1 MKTAIKRISICS
13 LIILV
18 LAIPALGL
26 SSGPGHLNSNNEL
39 TVEYGCTCHNNGAT
53 SDRAVVMI
61 TGVPVMYEPSIS
73 YEFTIYVADSL
84 TLSGGEG
91 NVKAGFLLSS
101 GAVGSFSWDEDQ
113 DLRDADGRPD
123 DVSHSETDDDG
134 IWVLSWTAPEEDV
147 GSIQFWLAGNSV
159 DGGGLPDEM
168 DYWNLFSFIIN
179 APGTISTTEQSSILD
194 TRTISVGD
202 YDTLFVLDES
212 PEQPERERQNELSMT
227 IFSQGN
233 LFYWTSLLALIV
245 GAIVQKEILERRYDD
260 GPEYLASELAY
271 PQGIR
276 QGIISLVTFF
286 LAVNW
291 VSSDT
296 TMVFQKVDF
305 SSFIIGITFTISAWF
320 AYSVYRTILAARKE
334 PEVQD
339 LM

>member
-26 SSGPGHLNSNNEL
+26 SSGPGHLNSNDEL

-134 IWVLSWTAPEEDV
+134 IWVLTWTAPEEDV

-212 PEQPERERQNELSMT
+212 PEQLERERQNELSMT

>member
-1 MKTAIKRISICS
+1 MMLAIKRISICS
-13 LIILV
+13 IIILM
-18 LAIPALGL
+18 LAIPAFGL

-61 TGVPVMYEPSIS
+61 TGVPVMYEPSLS

-101 GAVGSFSWDEDQ
+101 GALGDFTWDEDQ

-123 DVSHSETDDDG
+123 DVSHSDTDDDG
-134 IWVLSWTAPEEDV
+134 IWILTWTAPEEDV
-147 GSIQFWLAGNSV
+147 GNIQFWLAGNSV

-168 DYWNLFSFIIN
+168 DYWNYFSFIIN
-179 APGTISTTEQSSILD
+179 APGTITTIEQSSTLD

-212 PEQPERERQNELSMT
+212 PEQLERERQDELSIT
-227 IFSQGN
+227 IFRQGN
-233 LFYWTSLLALIV
+233 LFYWTTLLALIV

-260 GPEYLASELAY
+260 GP
-271 PQGIR
+271 
-276 QGIISLVTFF
+276 
-286 LAVNW
+286 
-291 VSSDT
+291 
-296 TMVFQKVDF
+296 
-305 SSFIIGITFTISAWF
+305 
-320 AYSVYRTILAARKE
+320 
-334 PEVQD
+334 
-339 LM
+339 

>member
-1 MKTAIKRISICS
+1 MMLAIKRISICS
-13 LIILV
+13 IIILM
-18 LAIPALGL
+18 LAIPAFGL

-61 TGVPVMYEPSIS
+61 TGVPVMYEPSLS

-101 GAVGSFSWDEDQ
+101 GALGDFTWDEDQ

-123 DVSHSETDDDG
+123 DVSHSDTDDDG
-134 IWVLSWTAPEEDV
+134 IWILTWTAPEEDV
-147 GSIQFWLAGNSV
+147 GNIQFWLAGNSV

-168 DYWNLFSFIIN
+168 DYWNYFSFIIN
-179 APGTISTTEQSSILD
+179 APGTITTTEQSSTLD
-194 TRTISVGD
+194 TRTISVGED
-202 YDTLFVLDES
+202 DTLFVLDES
-212 PEQPERERQNELSMT
+212 PEQLERERQDELSIT
-227 IFSQGN
+227 IFRQGN
-233 LFYWTSLLALIV
+233 LFYWTTLLALIV

-260 GPEYLASELAY
+260 GPEFLASELAY

-276 QGIISLVTFF
+276 QGIVSLVTFF
-286 LAVNW
+286 IAINW
-291 VSSDT
+291 ASSDT

>member
-1 MKTAIKRISICS
+1 MKMAIKRISICS
-13 LIILV
+13 FIILL

-53 SDRAVVMI
+53 SERAVVMI

-101 GAVGSFSWDEDQ
+101 GALGLFSWDEDQ
-113 DLRDADGRPD
+113 ELRQADGRPD
-123 DVSHSETDDDG
+123 DVSHSATDDDG
-134 IWVLSWTAPEEDV
+134 IWILTWTAPEEDV

-179 APGTISTTEQSSILD
+179 APGTISTTEQSSTLD

-212 PEQPERERQNELSMT
+212 PEQLERERQNELSMT
-227 IFSQGN
+227 IFRQGN
-233 LFYWTSLLALIV
+233 LFYWTTLLALII

-260 GPEYLASELAY
+260 GPEFLASELAY

-339 LM
+339 LL

>member
-1 MKTAIKRISICS
+1 
-13 LIILV
+13 
-18 LAIPALGL
+18 
-26 SSGPGHLNSNNEL
+26 
-39 TVEYGCTCHNNGAT
+39 
-53 SDRAVVMI
+53 
-61 TGVPVMYEPSIS
+61 
-73 YEFTIYVADSL
+73 
-84 TLSGGEG
+84 
-91 NVKAGFLLSS
+91 
-101 GAVGSFSWDEDQ
+101 
-113 DLRDADGRPD
+113 
-123 DVSHSETDDDG
+123 
-134 IWVLSWTAPEEDV
+134 
-147 GSIQFWLAGNSV
+147 
-159 DGGGLPDEM
+159 M

-212 PEQPERERQNELSMT
+212 PEQLERERQNELSMT

>member
-26 SSGPGHLNSNNEL
+26 SSGPGHLNSNDEL
-39 TVEYGCTCHNNGAT
+39 TVEYGCTCHNTGAT

-134 IWVLSWTAPEEDV
+134 IWVLTWTAPEEDV

-212 PEQPERERQNELSMT
+212 PEQLERERQNELSMT

-233 LFYWTSLLALIV
+233 LFYRTSLLALIV

>member
-1 MKTAIKRISICS
+1 MMLAIKRISICS
-13 LIILV
+13 IIILM
-18 LAIPALGL
+18 LAIPAFGL

-61 TGVPVMYEPSIS
+61 TGVPVMYEPSLS

-101 GAVGSFSWDEDQ
+101 GALGDFTWDEDQ

-123 DVSHSETDDDG
+123 DVSHSDTDDDG
-134 IWVLSWTAPEEDV
+134 IWILTWTAPEEDV
-147 GSIQFWLAGNSV
+147 GNIQFWLAGNSV

-168 DYWNLFSFIIN
+168 DYWNYFSFIIN
-179 APGTISTTEQSSILD
+179 APGTITTTEQSSTLD

-212 PEQPERERQNELSMT
+212 PEQLERERQDELSIT
-227 IFSQGN
+227 IFRQGN
-233 LFYWTSLLALIV
+233 LFYWTTLLALIV

-260 GPEYLASELAY
+260 GPEFLASELAY

-276 QGIISLVTFF
+276 QGIVSLVTFF
-286 LAVNW
+286 IAINW
-291 VSSDT
+291 ASSDT